1 MATVRPQRFGELLKR
16 YRLAAGLTQEELAE
30 RAGLSVQA
38 IAALERGA
46 RRSPR
51 RDTLALLAQA
61 LALAPAE
68 RSQLEAARRHT
79 APPASVRSLPGRA
92 LSSPPLVGRAQEL
105 ALLDRH
111 LSAEAEGP

>member
-16 YRLAAGLTQEELAE
+16 YRMAAGLTQEELAE

-51 RDTLALLAQA
+51 RDTMALLAQA
-61 LALAPAE
+61 LALSPAE
-68 RSQLEAARRHT
+68 RSLLEAARRHS
-79 APPASVRSLPGRA
+79 APPPSAHGGPSRTHT
-92 LSSPPLVGRAQEL
+92 SPPLVGRAHEL
-105 ALLDRH
+105 
-111 LSAEAEGP
+111 